1 MYSRDYQDSNI
12 SVTLDFKT
20 NIVVIDVLIVED
32 INILLKV
39 LVWYLNN
46 YLFIPNICGT
56 INKSS
61 QELDN
66 NELFT

>member
-20 NIVVIDVLIVED
+20 NIVDVLIVED

-39 LVWYLNN
+39 
-46 YLFIPNICGT
+46 
-56 INKSS
+56 
-61 QELDN
+61 
-66 NELFT
+66 

>member
-20 NIVVIDVLIVED
+20 NIVDVLIVEH

-39 LVWYLNN
+39 
-46 YLFIPNICGT
+46 
-56 INKSS
+56 
-61 QELDN
+61 
-66 NELFT
+66 

>member
-20 NIVVIDVLIVED
+20 NIVDVLIVVED

-39 LVWYLNN
+39 
-46 YLFIPNICGT
+46 
-56 INKSS
+56 
-61 QELDN
+61 
-66 NELFT
+66 